1 MNMADMTPLLW
12 LLLLCLPPVVFAV
25 VLSVMPRQAHDY
37 GPMLTGNPLISTSKN
52 GIPAHVPAVTDPL
65 LRLTRTQSDSGLR
78 ALVFGLRHLPINQ
91 TAPILRRYLHSYDPE
106 LQLFSQA
113 VLQDK
118 QDRLQREFAR
128 LTGPSGSDSPANL
141 ASSIEAGLS
150 LMDSPLTPDSEHAGI
165 FRKLYPK
172 AEQVLR
178 SDISHPRALFT
189 TARYCLR
196 THQVSH
202 AQELHDRLEPGC
214 PLQQE
219 LARLITHQAYI
230 LHPPEAMTA
239 GYAIQ

>member
-1 MNMADMTPLLW
+1 MADLTPLFW
-12 LLLLCLPPVVFAV
+12 LMLMCLPPVAFAV
-25 VLSVMPRQAHDY
+25 ALTVMPRRSPDY
-37 GPMLTGNPLISTSKN
+37 GPMLIGNPLFGSSKN
-52 GIPAHVPAVTDPL
+52 GMPSHVPAVNDPL
-65 LRLTRTQSDSGLR
+65 LRLTRIQSDADLR
-78 ALVFGLRHLPINQ
+78 AIVFGLRHLPIHQ
-91 TAPILRRYLHSYDPE
+91 TAPILRRYLHSHDPE

-128 LTGPSGSDSPANL
+128 LTASSPDSPANL
-141 ASSIEAGLS
+141 ASCIEAGLS

-165 FRKLYPK
+165 LRKLFPK

-178 SDISHPRALFT
+178 SDISHPRALFA

-202 AQELHDRLEPGC
+202 AQELHDRLERDC

-219 LARLITHQAYI
+219 LARLITHQAFI
-230 LHPPEAMTA
+230 LHPPEAMTS